1 MRKLLL
7 TLAVLSIA
15 ALVAIGCGRNDQAA
29 SGASELVP
37 AGSVI
42 YGEANLK
49 PEGDQKE
56 AIDAILAKF
65 PGGGQAGDKLK
76 DLIEKAMRESDAPL
90 SFKEDIEPW
99 LGDEA
104 AFFVANLN
112 PSGEASSAAGLIA
125 TDDEDKARAAL
136 EKSAEGKL
144 VKHDYKGVEYLSD
157 DSKEV
162 GAVFDGFLVLGSEQ
176 GVKAAIDTS
185 KGGKKLSEDESYTKA
200 LDEAADD
207 RLGFF
212 YMNSPELLRSL
223 RETGAPLPDSLRK
236 FFEEPLVAT
245 LDADKDGVIFEGTVP
260 EEIGRASLFGQASD
274 LVEELP
280 GDSWLG
286 MAQTDFGKLIDFY
299 VDAFAGVAGGRDAI
313 AQELK
318 ATTGLD
324 LQRDVIDWMGDFG
337 IFARGTRVADLDGAL
352 IIETKDEAASDRF
365 ISALGRL
372 AKSQADDP
380 GDRVG
385 PLTAPGGGKGIT
397 VTSRGI
403 PKPIHLFRK
412 DARVVLAYGDAAA
425 SDAVSP
431 GDKLGDSADYT
442 AARDSLGDYDV
453 SFFLLAQPILD
464 LVDSTETATDADWQ
478 KAKPYLEPL
487 SALVGGTSGDGD
499 SLRSAVKLIVK

>member
-1 MRKLLL
+1 MRKLIL
-7 TLAVLSIA
+7 TLAVLSVA
-15 ALVAIGCGRNDQAA
+15 ALVAIGCGKADEVA

-42 YGEANLK
+42 YGEATLK

-65 PGGGQAGDKLK
+65 PGGGQARDKLK
-76 DLIEKAMRESDAPL
+76 DLIERGMRESDSPV

-104 AFFVANLN
+104 AFFVSNLS
-112 PSGEASSAAGLIA
+112 PGRDAQSAAALIA
-125 TDDEDKARAAL
+125 AKDEDKAQAAL
-136 EKSAEGKL
+136 EKSAEGELSK
-144 VKHDYKGVEYLSD
+144 DNYKDVEVLTDESD
-157 DSKEV
+157 EA
-162 GAVFDGFLVLGSEQ
+162 GAVFDGFLVLGTEA

-185 KGGKKLSEDESYTKA
+185 KGGKKLSEDERYKDA
-200 LDEAADD
+200 LDDAADD

-223 RETGAPLPDSLRK
+223 REAGTPLPDSFRK

-245 LDADKDGVIFEGTVP
+245 LDADEDGVTFEGTVP
-260 EEIGRASLFGQASD
+260 EVIGRASLFGQASD

-286 MAQTDFGKLIDFY
+286 MAQSDFGKLIDFY
-299 VDAFAGVAGGRDAI
+299 VDAFADVAGGRDMVEQLLTA
-313 AQELK
+313 A
-318 ATTGLD
+318 TGLD

-337 IFARGTRVADLDGAL
+337 VFVRGTTESDLDGAL
-352 IIETKDEAASDRF
+352 IIETRDEAASDRF

-372 AKSQADDP
+372 AKSQADNP
-380 GDRVG
+380 GDHIG

-397 VTSRGI
+397 FTSRSF
-403 PKPIHLFRK
+403 PKPIHVFQQ
-412 DARVVLAYGDAAA
+412 DGTVVFAYGDAAA
-425 SDAVSP
+425 SDAVKPAS
-431 GDKLGDSADYT
+431 KLGDSAGYT
-442 AARDSLGDYDV
+442 AARDSLGDYDI
-453 SFFLLAQPILD
+453 SFFLLAKPILD
-464 LVDSTETATDADWQ
+464 LVDSTDSAIDAEWQ

-487 SALVGGTSGDGD
+487 NALVGGTSGDGD
-499 SLRSAVKLIVK
+499 SLRSALKLVVK

>member
-1 MRKLLL
+1 MRKLLV

-15 ALVAIGCGRNDQAA
+15 ALVAIGCGKDGQAA

-37 AGSVI
+37 AGSLM
-42 YGEANLK
+42 YGEATLK

-65 PGGGQAGDKLK
+65 PGGGQAGDKLN
-76 DLIEKAMRESDAPL
+76 DLIEKGLRESDAPV
-90 SFKEDIEPW
+90 SFNEDIEPW

-104 AFFVANLN
+104 AFFI
-112 PSGEASSAAGLIA
+112 ASIGRTGQDPQSAAGLIA
-125 TDDEDKARAAL
+125 TDDEDEARAAL

-144 VKHDYKGVEYLSD
+144 TKKHYKDVEYLSD
-157 DSKEV
+157 ESGEV
-162 GAVFDGFLVLGSEQ
+162 GAVFDGYLVLGTEA
-176 GVKAAIDTS
+176 GVKAVIDTS
-185 KGGKKLSEDESYTKA
+185 KGGKKLSEDESYKNA
-200 LDEAADD
+200 LDAAADD

-223 RETGAPLPDSLRK
+223 RESGTPLPDSLGK

-245 LDADKDGVIFEGTVP
+245 LDADKDGVTFEGTIP

-286 MAQTDFGKLIDFY
+286 MAQTDFGKLVDFY

-313 AQELK
+313 EQQLK
-318 ATTGLD
+318 AATGLD
-324 LQRDVIDWMGDFG
+324 LQKDVIDWMGDFG
-337 IFARGTRVADLDGAL
+337 VFVRGTSVSDLDGAL

-365 ISALGRL
+365 IAALGRL
-372 AKSQADDP
+372 ARTQ
-380 GDRVG
+380 GEGVQIG
-385 PLTAPGGGKGIT
+385 PLDAPGGGKGFT
-397 VTSRGI
+397 ARGSDI
-403 PKPIHLFRK
+403 PKPIHAFQK
-412 DARVVLAYGDAAA
+412 DGKVVFAYGDAAA

-431 GDKLGDSADYT
+431 ADKLGDAADYT

-453 SFFLLAQPILD
+453 SFFLLMQPILD
-464 LVDSTETATDADWQ
+464 LVESTGTATDADWQ

-487 SALVGGTSGDGD
+487 NALVGGTSGDGD

>member
-1 MRKLLL
+1 MRKLILI
-7 TLAVLSIA
+7 LAVLSV
-15 ALVAIGCGRNDQAA
+15 ALVALAGCGGNDEAA
-29 SGASELVP
+29 SGAAELVP
-37 AGSVI
+37 AGASI
-42 YGEANLK
+42 YAEFTLE

-56 AIDAILAKF
+56 AIDSILSKF
-65 PGGGQAGDKLK
+65 PGGGDAGEKLR
-76 DLIEKAMRESDAPL
+76 DLLDNALEQQEAPI
-90 SFKEDIEPW
+90 SFRKDIEPW

-104 AFFVANLN
+104 AFFVSTLSPGGDAQ
-112 PSGEASSAAGLIA
+112 SAAGLVA
-125 TDDEDKARAAL
+125 TDDEDKARDAL

-144 VKHDYKGVEYLSD
+144 RKRDYKDVEILTD
-157 DSKEV
+157 DSDQAW
-162 GAVFDGFLVLGSEQ
+162 AVVDGFVVLGTEA

-185 KGGKKLSEDESYTKA
+185 KGGKKLSEDESYQNA
-200 LDEAADD
+200 LDDAADD

-223 RETGAPLPDSLRK
+223 RESGTPLPDSFGK

-245 LDADKDGVIFEGTVP
+245 LDADKDGVTFEGTVP

-313 AQELK
+313 EQQLRA
-318 ATTGLD
+318 ATGLD
-324 LQRDVIDWMGDFG
+324 LQKDVIDWMGDFG
-337 IFARGTRVADLDGAL
+337 IFVRGTSVSDLDGAL
-352 IIETKDEAASDRF
+352 IVETKDETASERF
-365 ISALGRL
+365 IAALARL
-372 AKSQADDP
+372 ARTNDQGA
-380 GDRVG
+380 VQIG
-385 PLTAPGGGKGIT
+385 PLGAPGGGKGFT
-397 VTSRGI
+397 ARGSEI
-403 PKPIHLFRK
+403 PKPIHVFQK
-412 DARVVLAYGDAAA
+412 SGRVVFAYGDAAA

-431 GDKLGDSADYT
+431 GDTLGDSADYT
-442 AARDSLGDYDV
+442 AARDSLGDYDI
-453 SFFLLAQPILD
+453 SFFLLAKPILD
-464 LVDSTETATDADWQ
+464 LVDSTEAATDADWQ